1 MRCCVLSCAG
11 ELSSARHQ
19 AVSLSE
25 VAAAGEALRH
35 ELEGELQETQ
45 QQLAQLTATL
55 TNSNAVREGW
65 VGEAA
70 GD

>member
-1 MRCCVLSCAG
+1 MRGQAAIRAVGCASCAG
-11 ELSSARHQ
+11 ELSSARQQ
-19 AVSLSE
+19 AVALSE

-55 TNSNAVREGW
+55 TNSNAVSKG
-65 VGEAA
+65 
-70 GD
+70 